1 MKPGDIVIIGASE
14 TTELGIIPEL
24 TELDL
29 RADAAH
35 RALADAGLT
44 MADVD
49 GITCAAESPIEMAHY
64 LGITPTWYDGTSVG
78 GCSFLIHVRHAA
90 AAISAGLCE
99 TVLVL
104 HGESGRS
111 QVGRGPGGFMARSP
125 SSTAVQFEHLYGLS
139 GPPSMF
145 TLPVMRFLAETGT
158 TQEQLASVV
167 AAQSAWAA
175 DNPRA
180 FRKGEVTVADVLASP
195 VIAYPFHR
203 LECCVVT
210 DGGGALVVTSRQKAE
225 SAGTSKPPVYLLGT
239 GEACDAPMVHD
250 LEDGASSK
258 AFKISSRLA
267 FTQAGLRPADI
278 DHLMIYDA
286 FAHLPLYGLEDL
298 GFVGR
303 GEAGEFIAA
312 GNTRPGGALP
322 LNTNGGGLRYTHTG
336 MYGMFAMQESIR
348 QLRGEA
354 FNQVD
359 RVEVSLVQGVGGMFA
374 AAATLIFS
382 NLLP

>member
-1 MKPGDIVIIGASE
+1 MKPAEIVIIGAAE
-14 TTELGIIPEL
+14 TKQLGVIPDM

-49 GITCAAESPIEMAHY
+49 GITTATDSPIEMAHY
-64 LGITPTWYDGTSVG
+64 LGVTPTWYDGTSVG

-99 TVLVL
+99 TVVVL

-111 QVGRGPGGFMARSP
+111 RVGKAGGFMAKSA
-125 SSTAVQFEHLYGLS
+125 SSSAAQFQNLHGLA
-139 GPPSMF
+139 GPANMF
-145 TLPVMRFLAETGT
+145 TLPVRRFLSETGNT
-158 TQEQLASVV
+158 EEHLAAVV
-167 AAQSAWAA
+167 AAQSVWSA

-180 FRKGEVTVADVLASP
+180 FRKGEVTVEDVLASP
-195 VIAYPFHR
+195 MVADPFHK
-203 LECCVVT
+203 LQCCVVT
-210 DGGGALVVTSRQKAE
+210 DGGGALVVTSRAKAE
-225 SAGTSKPPVYLLGT
+225 AIGTPKPPVYILGT
-239 GEACDAPMVHD
+239 GEACDGPMVHE
-250 LEDGASSK
+250 LEDHTSSK
-258 AFKISSRLA
+258 AFKRSSKLA
-267 FTQAGLRPADI
+267 FDASGMTAADI
-278 DHLMIYDA
+278 DHLMVYDA
-286 FAHLPLYGLEDL
+286 FAHLPLYALEDL

-303 GEAGEFIAA
+303 GESGAFIAE
-312 GNTRPGGALP
+312 GNTRPGGKLP

-354 FNQVD
+354 FNQV
-359 RVEVSLVQGVGGMFA
+359 EGLTTGLVQGVGGMFTA
-374 AAATLIFS
+374 ASTLIFS
-382 NLLP
+382 NTAP

>member
-1 MKPGDIVIIGASE
+1 MKPGDIVIVGAAE
-14 TTELGIIPEL
+14 TEQLGVIPDMS
-24 TELDL
+24 ELDL

-35 RALADAGLT
+35 RALADAGMAL
-44 MADVD
+44 ADVD
-49 GITCAAESPIEMAHY
+49 GITSVGDSPIEIAHY

-111 QVGRGPGGFMARSP
+111 RVGKAGGFMAKAPGSMQ
-125 SSTAVQFEHLYGLS
+125 AQFQNLYGLA
-139 GPPSMF
+139 GPPNMF
-145 TLPVMRFLAETGT
+145 TLPVMQFLEQTGNT
-158 TQEQLASVV
+158 PEHLAAVV
-167 AAQSAWAA
+167 AAQSAWSAE
-175 DNPRA
+175 DPRA
-180 FRKGEVTVADVLASP
+180 FRKGEVSVQDVLDSP
-195 VIAYPFHR
+195 LIAYPFHK

-210 DGGGALVVTSRQKAE
+210 DGGGALVVTSRKKAE
-225 SAGTSKPPVYLLGT
+225 AIGVPKPPVYILGT
-239 GEACDAPMVHD
+239 GEACDGPMVHE

-258 AFKISSRLA
+258 AFKISSGLA
-267 FTQAGLRPADI
+267 FDAAGLAPSDI
-278 DHLMIYDA
+278 DHLMVYDA
-286 FAHLPLYGLEDL
+286 FAHLPLYALEDL

-303 GEAGEFIAA
+303 GEAGDFIAE
-312 GNTRPGGALP
+312 GRTRPGGSLP

-354 FNQVD
+354 FNQAEG
-359 RVEVSLVQGVGGMFA
+359 VEVSLVQGVGGMFTA
-374 AAATLIFS
+374 ASTLIFS
-382 NLLP
+382 NARP

>member
-1 MKPGDIVIIGASE
+1 VKPGDIVIMGAAE
-14 TTELGIIPEL
+14 TERLGVIPDM

-49 GITCAAESPIEMAHY
+49 GITSVGDSPIEVAYY
-64 LGITPTWYDGTSVG
+64 LGITPTWYDGTMVG

-90 AAISAGLCE
+90 AAIAAGLCK

-111 QVGRGPGGFMARSP
+111 RVGKAGGFMARGSA
-125 SSTAVQFEHLYGLS
+125 TTQAQFQNLYGLS
-139 GPPSMF
+139 GPPNMF
-145 TLPVMRFLAETGT
+145 TLPVMRFLTETGT
-158 TQEQLASVV
+158 TLEQMAAVV
-167 AAQSAWAA
+167 AAQSAWSAE
-175 DNPRA
+175 NPRA
-180 FRKGEVTVADVLASP
+180 FRKGEVSVQDVLDSP
-195 VIAYPFHR
+195 LIAYPFHK

-210 DGGGALVVTSRQKAE
+210 DGGGALVVTSRELAE
-225 SAGTSKPPVYLLGT
+225 AKGSPKRPIYLLGT
-239 GEACDAPMVHD
+239 GEACDAPLIHD
-250 LEDGASSK
+250 LDDATSSK

-267 FTQAGLRPADI
+267 FEQAGLNPSDI
-278 DHLMIYDA
+278 NHLMIYDA

-303 GEAGEFIAA
+303 GEAGAFIAD
-312 GNTRPGGALP
+312 GHTRPGGSLP

-336 MYGMFAMQESIR
+336 MYGMFALQESIR

-354 FNQVD
+354 FNQV
-359 RVEVSLVQGVGGMFA
+359 EGLNTSLVQGVGGMFTA
-374 AAATLIFS
+374 ASTLIFS
-382 NLLP
+382 NEMR

>member
-1 MKPGDIVIIGASE
+1 MKPADIVITGAAE
-14 TTELGIIPEL
+14 TEQLGVIPEL

-29 RADAAH
+29 RAEAAH

-64 LGITPTWYDGTSVG
+64 LGVTPTWYDGTSVG

-90 AAISAGLCE
+90 AAISAGLCQ

-111 QVGRGPGGFMARSP
+111 RVGKAGSFMARSP
-125 SSTAVQFEHLYGLS
+125 SSSQMQFQNLYGLS
-139 GPPSMF
+139 GPPNMF

-158 TQEQLASVV
+158 TEEQLASVV
-167 AAQSAWAA
+167 AAQSAWSA

-180 FRKGEVTVADVLASP
+180 FRKGEVTVEDVLSSP
-195 VIAYPFHR
+195 VIAYPFHK

-210 DGGGALVVTSRQKAE
+210 DGGGALVVTSRKRAE
-225 SAGTSKPPVYLLGT
+225 AAGTPKPPIYLLGA
-239 GEACDAPMVHD
+239 GEACDAPLVHD
-250 LEDGASSK
+250 LEDGTSSK

-267 FTQAGLRPADI
+267 FEQADLGPGDI

-286 FAHLPLYGLEDL
+286 FAHLPLYALQDL

-303 GEAGEFIAA
+303 GEAGAFVAE
-312 GNTRPGGALP
+312 GNTRPGGPLP
-322 LNTNGGGLRYTHTG
+322 LNTNGGGVRYTHTG

-359 RVEVSLVQGVGGMFA
+359 GLEVGLVQGVGGMFTA
-374 AAATLIFS
+374 ASTLIFS
-382 NLLP
+382 NRLP

>member
-1 MKPGDIVIIGASE
+1 MKPGDIVIVGASE
-14 TTELGIIPEL
+14 TDQLGVVPDL
-24 TELDL
+24 SELDL

-49 GITCAAESPIEMAHY
+49 GITSVGDSPIEVAHY

-90 AAISAGLCE
+90 AAIAAGLCE
-99 TVLVL
+99 TVLVT

-111 QVGRGPGGFMARSP
+111 RVGKAGGFMARSP
-125 SSTAVQFEHLYGLS
+125 SSVQAQFQNLYGLS
-139 GPPSMF
+139 GPPNMF
-145 TLPVMRFLAETGT
+145 TLPVMRYLHETGT
-158 TQEQLASVV
+158 TEEQLAAVV
-167 AAQSAWAA
+167 AAQSAWSA

-180 FRKGEVTVADVLASP
+180 FRKGEVTVEDVLASP
-195 VIAYPFHR
+195 VIAHPFHK

-210 DGGGALVVTSRQKAE
+210 DGGGALVVTSRKKAE
-225 SAGTSKPPVYLLGT
+225 AIGSPKPPVYILGT
-239 GEACDAPMVHD
+239 GEASDAPLVQH
-250 LEDGASSK
+250 LQDGTSSK
-258 AFKISSRLA
+258 AFKIASRLA
-267 FTQAGLRPADI
+267 FAQSGLGTGDI
-278 DHLMIYDA
+278 DHLMVYDA
-286 FAHLPLYGLEDL
+286 FAHLPLYALEDL

-303 GEAGEFIAA
+303 GEAGAFIAE
-312 GNTRPGGALP
+312 GNTRPGGSLP

-354 FNQVD
+354 FAQVD
-359 RVEVSLVQGVGGMFA
+359 GVETSLVQGVGGMFTA
-374 AAATLIFS
+374 AASLVFA
-382 NLLP
+382 NRLP

>member
-1 MKPGDIVIIGASE
+1 MKPAVIVITGAAE
-14 TTELGIIPEL
+14 TEQLGVIPDL

-29 RADAAH
+29 RAEAAH
-35 RALADAGLT
+35 PALAGAGLT

-64 LGITPTWYDGTSVG
+64 LGVTPTWYDGTSVG

-90 AAISAGLCE
+90 AAISAGLCQ

-111 QVGRGPGGFMARSP
+111 RVGKAGSFMARSP
-125 SSTAVQFEHLYGLS
+125 SSSQMPFQNLYGLS
-139 GPPSMF
+139 GPPNMF

-158 TQEQLASVV
+158 TEEQLASVV
-167 AAQSAWAA
+167 AAQSAWSA

-180 FRKGEVTVADVLASP
+180 FRKGEVTVEDVLSSP
-195 VIAYPFHR
+195 VIAYPFHK

-210 DGGGALVVTSRQKAE
+210 DGGGALVVTSRKRAE
-225 SAGTSKPPVYLLGT
+225 AAGTPKPPIYLLGA
-239 GEACDAPMVHD
+239 GEACDAPLVHD
-250 LEDGASSK
+250 LEDGTSSK

-267 FTQAGLRPADI
+267 FEQADLGPGDI
-278 DHLMIYDA
+278 DHLIIYDA
-286 FAHLPLYGLEDL
+286 FAHLPLYALQDL

-303 GEAGEFIAA
+303 GEAGAFVAE
-312 GNTRPGGALP
+312 GNTRPGGPLP
-322 LNTNGGGLRYTHTG
+322 LNTNGGGVRYTHTG

-359 RVEVSLVQGVGGMFA
+359 GLEVGLVQGVGGMFTA
-374 AAATLIFS
+374 ASTLIFS
-382 NLLP
+382 NRLP

>member
-1 MKPGDIVIIGASE
+1 MRPGDIVIVGAAE
-14 TTELGIIPEL
+14 TEELGVIPDMS
-24 TELDL
+24 ELDL
-29 RADAAH
+29 RAAAAH
-35 RALADAGLT
+35 AALADAGLS

-64 LGITPTWYDGTSVG
+64 LGLTPTWYDGTSVG

-111 QVGRGPGGFMARSP
+111 KVGKGGGFMAKSP
-125 SSTAVQFEHLYGLS
+125 SSMQAQFQNLYGLA
-139 GPPSMF
+139 GPPNMF
-145 TLPVMRFLAETGT
+145 TLPVKRFLEKSGNTE
-158 TQEQLASVV
+158 EQMAAVV
-167 AAQSAWAA
+167 AAQSAWSA

-180 FRKGEVTVADVLASP
+180 FRKGEVSVQDVLDSP
-195 VIAYPFHR
+195 IIAYPFHK

-210 DGGGALVVTSRQKAE
+210 DGGGALVVTSRRLAE
-225 SAGTSKPPVYLLGT
+225 SRGVVKPPVYVLGT
-239 GEACDAPMVHD
+239 GEAADAPLVHD
-250 LEDGASSK
+250 LEDATSSK
-258 AFKISSRLA
+258 AFRISSELA
-267 FTQAGLRPADI
+267 FREAGLRPSDI
-278 DHLMIYDA
+278 DHLMVYDA
-286 FAHLPLYGLEDL
+286 FAHLPLYALEDL

-303 GEAGEFIAA
+303 GESGAFIAE
-312 GNTRPGGALP
+312 GRTRPGGELP

-336 MYGMFAMQESIR
+336 MYGMFAMQEAVR

-354 FNQVD
+354 FSQV
-359 RVEVSLVQGVGGMFA
+359 EGITTSLVQGVGGMFT

-382 NLLP
+382 NEAP